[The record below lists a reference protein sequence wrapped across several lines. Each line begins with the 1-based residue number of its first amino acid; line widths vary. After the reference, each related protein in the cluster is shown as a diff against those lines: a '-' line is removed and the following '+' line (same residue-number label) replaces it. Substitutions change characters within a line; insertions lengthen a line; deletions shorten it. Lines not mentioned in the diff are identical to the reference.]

1 MENPRVKTI
10 MPPIPEFEISS
21 YEPVEIV
28 RPVLKISDVMVD
40 ERIKSMMAD
49 APKEYVA
56 TKRKI
61 AGARDHVDIS
71 IRVLKD
77 GEPLQGLCNEHE
89 IHTIGDGF
97 MPLDFDRKIMG
108 MNPGE
113 EREFDFDA
121 PDFDDPEAKVRSF
134 HAQVTLNAIVSEK
147 DPELTDE
154 WVKRNIIVCG
164 SVEEF
169 RAHTRERME
178 TEAQLAIKDKL
189 NERAV
194 QALTER
200 FEGKIDDIWYEATRD
215 GLRESYEEQARQQ
228 GKTLDDMIREQGI
241 DRRAFDAGLMMQVR
255 DMLKQGACLDAWAR
269 HYQLE
274 CADEDVLEIANMM
287 TDGRGAQL
295 LQDLREAK
303 DEDQLEGLRV
313 AARRLVANKDLV
325 KTAIIK

>member
-1 MENPRVKTI
+1 M
-10 MPPIPEFEISS
+10 
-21 YEPVEIV
+21 
-28 RPVLKISDVMVD
+28 
-40 ERIKSMMAD
+40 
-49 APKEYVA
+49 
-56 TKRKI
+56 
-61 AGARDHVDIS
+61 
-71 IRVLKD
+71 
-77 GEPLQGLCNEHE
+77 
-89 IHTIGDGF
+89 
-97 MPLDFDRKIMG
+97 
-108 MNPGE
+108 
-113 EREFDFDA
+113 
-121 PDFDDPEAKVRSF
+121 
-134 HAQVTLNAIVSEK
+134 TLNAIVSEK